1 MCVTWKNS
9 VPVSENRRKVLK
21 TSNAFSKS
29 YLCCAT
35 STPQIKKK
43 TNFFVIQVRLQLQ
56 EKLGCDLT
64 ERKKEV
70 DSLVMEVSASHTVK
84 DQFRPSGLLPSVAD
98 PDPRAVAFL
107 TPGSG
112 SGIEKNPNPGWT
124 SRIVFK
130 IFKFFDADPDPI
142 SFRPWIRDEENRIR
156 DRE

>member
-1 MCVTWKNS
+1 LKVNY
-9 VPVSENRRKVLK
+9 ENGRIRIQDPDPLVRGMDPRIRIRIHTKMSWIRNTDCNNNFLGHRRKVLK

-84 DQFRPSGLLPSVAD
+84 DQFRPSGLIPSVAD

-112 SGIEKNPNPGWT
+112 SGIEKNPNPG
-124 SRIVFK
+124 
-130 IFKFFDADPDPI
+130 
-142 SFRPWIRDEENRIR
+142 
-156 DRE
+156 